1 MTQTI
6 PFSAFTA
13 KALAL
18 LAFST
23 VFTVTTAR
31 AEMLPLLVGSAS
43 ETAAADDKT
52 NPIPPKDEPYPRP
65 PGTPI
70 PKAKPI
76 KTIDMTMRIIGS
88 EMGYRITLTGCTRA
102 RQYGKQV
109 TFSKVKTNTN
119 CKAVILG
126 LATIFKPAPL
136 IRCWFSDGNSVLRC
150 HPKAEKERFNDIY

>member
-1 MTQTI
+1 MTRQHV
-6 PFSAFTA
+6 SRWLCGAFIIFATPILLHPA
-13 KALAL
+13 FADQPPASHNALA
-18 LAFST
+18 
-23 VFTVTTAR
+23 
-31 AEMLPLLVGSAS
+31 
-43 ETAAADDKT
+43 AAADDKT

-76 KTIDMTMRIIGS
+76 KTIDMTMQIIGS
-88 EMGYRITLTGCTRA
+88 EMGYRITLSGCTYA

-126 LATIFKPAPL
+126 LATTFKPAPL
-136 IRCWFSDGNSVLRC
+136 IRCGFRDGHSILTC
-150 HPKAEKERFNDIY
+150 QPKAKKRK